1 LIFLLQKYTIV
12 PIVFVLYLNLVSFC
26 GENAMTDPISQL
38 GKASVKPDPLVDAK
52 KNDRSDKAAASQS
65 PDSPSKPMAD
75 EVVLSKEVE
84 RALADADFDVAKVEQ
99 IKAAIENGNYPLDKN
114 RIAESFL
121 AVERMIGGK

>member
-1 LIFLLQKYTIV
+1 M
-12 PIVFVLYLNLVSFC
+12 PIVLVRDLYYVSFY

-38 GKASVKPDPLVDAK
+38 GKASVKPDPLVDAT
-52 KNDRSDKAAASQS
+52 KNDRSEKAAPTKSS
-65 PDSPSKPMAD
+65 DNSSSPMAD

-84 RALADADFDVAKVEQ
+84 RALAEADFDFAKVER
-99 IKAAIENGNYPLDKN
+99 IKAAIENGNYPLDEK

>member
-1 LIFLLQKYTIV
+1 
-12 PIVFVLYLNLVSFC
+12 
-26 GENAMTDPISQL
+26 MTDPISQL